1 MKKIVAVL
9 ILSGVCAALLF
20 AQDLGGRPQPS
31 EAPQVASETQTEA
44 VAPVV
49 LVVPVVKPAPVEVIA
64 EPVETVV
71 EITPVVEEIAET
83 DEIGIT
89 DDMTAG
95 AELVGG
101 RISLTLK
108 GVELREVVGLFSRL
122 SNANIIVPDL
132 GEEIQAK
139 RIDMNLD
146 NVEWKP
152 ALQAILDTNGLEL
165 YEKIPGTD
173 VYSIR
178 PREAGRPESLE
189 MKTFRLSYAA
199 VNSVTGMVQ
208 QLLGTTGS
216 YSVFPERNIVAV
228 LGTAQSLQSIEQVMA
243 KIDLPREQVF
253 IEAKFL
259 ELSDKAQRDLGI
271 NWQVLEAYNI
281 KASGLNLN
289 YSSSDG
295 STETQTK
302 LYDVEGR
309 PYEEALGDDL
319 VDFAARPGNPAGD
332 HRIFNMT
339 PTLSDVQD
347 VTSLKTLTAVLGAED
362 FELILSALEQKDG
375 VDLVSNPKI
384 IVANEQEATIHLG
397 QKEPNIR
404 IERTSG
410 TTDNP
415 GGSVSVGLDA
425 DLPYFEDGVKV
436 LVKPTINTSSN
447 IMIRITPELTSFI
460 GRKSVE
466 ASGTSVEYP
475 ISLTKKIDTVFSLR
489 SGQTAAIGGLTQ
501 VEESRKENQI
511 PWLGSI
517 PLIGRFFSYE
527 QTVLDRNETIIFV
540 TVGLANPSS
549 IDMETGLPE
558 NTRLAQRYRIR
569 EAADARIEAQQLE
582 ILRTKENGAMEKEL
596 NQLREANRQLIEK
609 QNAKNP
615 APDVSSTAPVA
626 PEEELPAPV
635 VEEISITLAAEPV
648 ATAEEFGGGTY
659 EVKSP
664 GTK

>member
-309 PYEEALGDDL
+309 PYE
-319 VDFAARPGNPAGD
+319 
-332 HRIFNMT
+332 
-339 PTLSDVQD
+339 
-347 VTSLKTLTAVLGAED
+347 
-362 FELILSALEQKDG
+362 
-375 VDLVSNPKI
+375 
-384 IVANEQEATIHLG
+384 
-397 QKEPNIR
+397 
-404 IERTSG
+404 
-410 TTDNP
+410 
-415 GGSVSVGLDA
+415 
-425 DLPYFEDGVKV
+425 
-436 LVKPTINTSSN
+436 
-447 IMIRITPELTSFI
+447 I
-460 GRKSVE
+460 GRAHV
-466 ASGTSVEYP
+466 
-475 ISLTKKIDTVFSLR
+475 
-489 SGQTAAIGGLTQ
+489 
-501 VEESRKENQI
+501 
-511 PWLGSI
+511 
-517 PLIGRFFSYE
+517 
-527 QTVLDRNETIIFV
+527 
-540 TVGLANPSS
+540 
-549 IDMETGLPE
+549 
-558 NTRLAQRYRIR
+558 
-569 EAADARIEAQQLE
+569 
-582 ILRTKENGAMEKEL
+582 
-596 NQLREANRQLIEK
+596 
-609 QNAKNP
+609 
-615 APDVSSTAPVA
+615 
-626 PEEELPAPV
+626 
-635 VEEISITLAAEPV
+635 
-648 ATAEEFGGGTY
+648 
-659 EVKSP
+659 
-664 GTK
+664 